1 MAKKSFLE
9 QLDQLTPLHRFLVLL
24 LSLGIVLGGG
34 WYFLLSPKMETYSRL
49 EKDIQKLKKEIKTNR
64 KIAANLEER
73 EKELQAKRQEFIYA
87 KRLLPQD
94 AQALERLLASFERLG
109 NDQGVEF
116 LLFKPGGENKQD
128 FFAQRSVQLR
138 LEGAFYDLMRYFD
151 RLSRLD
157 RLVDLESVRFSP
169 KGAKDAQSVML
180 SADAKLLV
188 YRSLTPEELQED
200 KKKK

>member
-1 MAKKSFLE
+1 
-9 QLDQLTPLHRFLVLL
+9 
-24 LSLGIVLGGG
+24 
-34 WYFLLSPKMETYSRL
+34 
-49 EKDIQKLKKEIKTNR
+49 
-64 KIAANLEER
+64 
-73 EKELQAKRQEFIYA
+73 
-87 KRLLPQD
+87 
-94 AQALERLLASFERLG
+94 LG

-116 LLFKPGGENKQD
+116 LLFKPGGENKED

-138 LEGAFYDLMRYFD
+138 LEGTFYDLMRYFD

-157 RLVDLESVRFSP
+157 RLVDMESVRFSP
-169 KGAKDAQSVML
+169 QGAKDAQSVML

>member
-1 MAKKSFLE
+1 
-9 QLDQLTPLHRFLVLL
+9 
-24 LSLGIVLGGG
+24 
-34 WYFLLSPKMETYSRL
+34 MEESSRL
-49 EKDIQKLKKEIKTNR
+49 ERDIQKLKKEIKANR

-73 EKELQAKRQEFIYA
+73 EKELEAKRQEFVYA

-116 LLFKPGGENKQD
+116 LLFKPGGENKED

-138 LEGAFYDLMRYFD
+138 LEGTFYDLMRYFD

-157 RLVDLESVRFSP
+157 RLVDMESVRFSP
-169 KGAKDAQSVML
+169 QGAKDAQSVML